1 MTPLHLRYGSHA
13 LFLAALIA
21 QGDVL
26 ALGADAPRAPAPAPA
41 ASVDATAAAIS
52 HDKPATIAKAK
63 PKPAPRRTATTS
75 APADR
80 CPAAARTEF
89 FEPGRVYRL
98 QTRRGYAS
106 EIRLG
111 IGDTISDN
119 PLGGDVD
126 FWDVYSPL
134 GTNVVTVKPKEK
146 ANPSNLILRTQGRSY
161 LIALE
166 VLPNLSPCRGEWQL
180 TFQVPPPPVVLAP
193 EPPELIAARE
203 ARALS
208 DAAKA
213 VPAGRNWSYTM
224 QALPDSND
232 IMPTEV
238 FDDGRFTYI
247 RIPGNRELPSVFLIS
262 ADGTESF
269 VERHMEGRDLMVI
282 HEVARQWV
290 LRLDKQTIGLWN
302 EAFDIEGVP
311 PVAGAR
317 SDQVRRVIRTGGTP
331 R

>member
-1 MTPLHLRYGSHA
+1 MSALPFRCGALA
-13 LFLAALIA
+13 LFLTTLITQA
-21 QGDVL
+21 DVL
-26 ALGADAPRAPAPAPA
+26 ALGADAPRTPAK
-41 ASVDATAAAIS
+41 ATAAEPSEAVKG
-52 HDKPATIAKAK
+52 HDKPATQAKAK
-63 PKPAPRRTATTS
+63 PKPTQRRA
-75 APADR
+75 ANPPPPADR
-80 CPAAARTEF
+80 CPAASRTEMY
-89 FEPGRVYRL
+89 EPGRVYRL

-111 IGDTISDN
+111 IGDTITED

-126 FWDVYSPL
+126 FWDVDGPI

-146 ANPSNLILRTQGRSY
+146 ANPSNMILRSLGRTY
-161 LIALE
+161 LIALD
-166 VLPNLSPCRGEWQL
+166 VLPNVSPCRGEWQL
-180 TFQVPPPPVVLAP
+180 TFQVPAPPVVLAP
-193 EPPELIAARE
+193 EPPAVIAARE
-203 ARALS
+203 ARALNE
-208 DAAKA
+208 AAQA
-213 VPAGRNWSYTM
+213 VPPGRNWSYTM

-232 IMPTEV
+232 ILPTEV

-262 ADGTESF
+262 ADGSESF

-317 SDQVRRVIRTGGTP
+317 SDQVRRVIRTGGAT